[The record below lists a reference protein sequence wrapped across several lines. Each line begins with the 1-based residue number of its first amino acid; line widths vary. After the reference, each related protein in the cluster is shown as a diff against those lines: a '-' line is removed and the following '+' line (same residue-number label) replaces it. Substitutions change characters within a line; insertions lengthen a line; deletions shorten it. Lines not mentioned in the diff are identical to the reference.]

1 MNKLGFQYY
10 ASYPTSNFIQSML
23 IKHLFMTNPRNHF
36 QACEGHGGNQGGSQH
51 GFIKGK
57 SCLTILISFYDE
69 KTGLV
74 GEEKSVLIVYLDFKR
89 LFSTIS
95 LYILLRQAV
104 DAWVDRWIENWV
116 QRVTIKSTRFSWM
129 PVTSSISQNSIL
141 GPAQLT

>member
-1 MNKLGFQYY
+1 M
-10 ASYPTSNFIQSML
+10 
-23 IKHLFMTNPRNHF
+23 
-36 QACEGHGGNQGGSQH
+36 
-51 GFIKGK
+51 
-57 SCLTILISFYDE
+57 TILISFYDE

-116 QRVTIKSTRFSWM
+116 QRVTIKSTKFSWM